1 MATGADRPDDL
12 RRWVRKGVRP
22 GVRFKPDTD
31 ADIQADSGA
40 DTEPGPATAGIA
52 DLAGNCLRP
61 LGGHSSRQEKIS
73 MHGELQ
79 ED

>member
-1 MATGADRPDDL
+1 MLGG
-12 RRWVRKGVRP
+12 KGVRP
-22 GVRFKPDTD
+22 GVRFKPDND
-31 ADIQADSGA
+31 ADLQADTGA

-61 LGGHSSRQEKIS
+61 LGSRPLRQEKIT

-79 ED
+79 EG